1 MAEKTASDAPVW
13 YSAEAA
19 SGWANGYNVAVE
31 ELDREVEELR
41 IMLRQAQRAIV
52 RLAPYV
58 QQGDADLNDTDFLQ
72 AVAQRITENVF

>member
-19 SGWANGYNVAVE
+19 SGWANYNVAVE